1 MKEPNQWSDPSQA
14 QMWWCDIEDE
24 TDEKFECGLSKFDRT
39 GAIRTATLYSFTSV
53 KSRVDAVKDG
63 LEPLKTLLVSQDDVI
78 YQEVQRWASEG
89 SDP

>member
-1 MKEPNQWSDPSQA
+1 
-14 QMWWCDIEDE
+14 MWWCEIDDGT
-24 TDEKFECGLSKFDRT
+24 TDPIDCGLWKFDRA
-39 GAIRTATLYSFTSV
+39 GAIRTATFYLFTSV

-63 LEPLKTLLVSQDDVI
+63 LEPLKTLLVSQDAVT